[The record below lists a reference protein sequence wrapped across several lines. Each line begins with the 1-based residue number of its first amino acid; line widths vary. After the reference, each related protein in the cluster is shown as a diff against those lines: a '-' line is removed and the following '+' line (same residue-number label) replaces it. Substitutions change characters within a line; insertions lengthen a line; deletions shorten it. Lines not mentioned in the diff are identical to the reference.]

1 MHRSDKTLFDHLV
14 GSAEQRQRYVDAEC
28 LGGLG
33 IDDKLIVSRE
43 LQTGI
48 ADFPSKC

>member
-14 GSAEQRQRYVDAEC
+14 GSAEQKRRFVDAEY
-28 LGGLG
+28 LGALGLTTSSVCC
-33 IDDKLIVSRE
+33 K
-43 LQTGI
+43 TGI